1 MDLNFA
7 SRGRRRAGLVLC
19 ASACL
24 IAPWGT
30 AGPAAASSVRA
41 RLVQT
46 LAPSLRRVHDLLGPA
61 PASEPVSALVSL
73 RPRDE
78 AGLRAFVAHVTDPAD
93 PRYGH
98 FLSAAQFR
106 ARFAPSK
113 ADADAVA
120 SWLRASGLSVTA
132 IPANRRFVAV
142 SGTVAQAHRAFGLT
156 IGRVR
161 ALGSV
166 VNAPLQRARVPGA
179 LHRIVAGV
187 RGLDGGDVA
196 QARSPLPPPAYAT
209 SGPCSSYFG
218 EVAAGDAPG
227 ALGQPGPFPAVPCG
241 YTPQQLRSAY
251 GLDPAY
257 AAGID
262 GRGVKVAII
271 DPFDSP
277 RARQDT
283 DTYSARHGLP
293 PVDLTRIAD
302 PFATAI
308 PNLPTLPDA
317 LAKLPPVAL
326 VTGLID
332 PDGASAEETLDI
344 EAIHALA
351 PGASIVYEASDSL
364 LNISLLIAQNDV
376 VDHVRARI
384 VSNSYGTSVDA
395 HDPMEDAILQQAA
408 AQGIGFYFSSGD
420 AGDETRDPN
429 GPGDRETNAPANNP
443 LATSVGGTSM
453 AIGADGKAAWQ
464 TYWGNFTSTLV
475 NGAWTPVPPGDY
487 YAGGGGGTSQS
498 YTEPGYQKG
507 VVPDDL
513 ANYWL
518 GKRAEAGATEAS
530 VLPLPGKPVTPQV
543 PGRVEPDI
551 SMLGDPNTGMVVGD
565 TQDFTANRN
574 PLHLQLPTD
583 DVHYGEFR
591 LGGTSLSS
599 PLFAAL
605 MALADQAAG
614 RPHGFVNPAL
624 YAAYRSD
631 PSITVDVT
639 SAATKRAVVRH
650 DYVNRTDASGGINT
664 LLRDFDEP
672 LTLHDRPGFDDATG
686 MGTPNGIHFLRALA
700 PDSPQLRTKALRKAA
715 DDRSR

>member
-7 SRGRRRAGLVLC
+7 PRGRRRAGLVLC
-19 ASACL
+19 ASVCL
-24 IAPWGT
+24 FAPWGA

-46 LAPSLRRVHDLLGPA
+46 LAPSLRRVHELLGPA

-78 AGLRAFVAHVTDPAD
+78 AGLRALIAHVTNPAD

-98 FLSAAQFR
+98 FLTAARFR
-106 ARFAPSK
+106 TRFAPSK
-113 ADADAVA
+113 AQADAVA
-120 SWLRASGLSVTA
+120 AWLRASGLTVTA
-132 IPANRRFVAV
+132 IPANHRFVAV
-142 SGTVAQAHRAFGLT
+142 SGTVAQAQHAFGLT
-156 IGRVR
+156 IGRIR
-161 ALGSV
+161 ELGSIIDV
-166 VNAPLQRARVPGA
+166 PLQRARVPGA
-179 LHRIVAGV
+179 LAGIVAGV

-196 QARSPLPPPAYAT
+196 KARSLLPPPAYAT
-209 SGPCSSYFG
+209 PGPCSSYFG
-218 EVAAGDAPG
+218 ELAAGDAPG
-227 ALGQPGPFPAVPCG
+227 APGQPGPLPAVPCG

-251 GLDPAY
+251 ALDPAY

-308 PNLPTLPDA
+308 PNLPTLPNA

-332 PDGASAEETLDI
+332 PDGASEEETLDI

-384 VSNSYGTSVDA
+384 VSNSYGTSVDS
-395 HDPMEDAILQQAA
+395 HDPMEDALLQQAA
-408 AQGIGFYFSSGD
+408 AEGIGFYFSSGD
-420 AGDETRDPN
+420 AGDETRDPH
-429 GPGDRETNAPANNP
+429 GPGDRETDAPANNP

-453 AIGADGKAAWQ
+453 AIGADGKAVWQ
-464 TYWGNFTSTLV
+464 TYWGTFSSTLV
-475 NGAWTPVPPGDY
+475 NGAWSPAPPGDF

-498 YTEPGYQKG
+498 YAEPGYQKG

-513 ANYWL
+513 ANFWL
-518 GKRAEAGATEAS
+518 GKPAEAGATEAS
-530 VLPLPGKPVTPQV
+530 VLPVPGKPVSPQV

-565 TQDFTANRN
+565 TQDFTAYRN

-591 LGGTSLSS
+591 LGGTSLSA

-614 RPHGFVNPAL
+614 HPHGFANPAL
-624 YAAYRSD
+624 YAAYKHD
-631 PSITVDVT
+631 PSITVDLT
-639 SAATKRAVVRH
+639 PATAKRAVVRH
-650 DYVNRTDASGGINT
+650 DYVNRTDASGGVTT

-686 MGTPNGIHFLRALA
+686 MGAPNGIRFLRALA
-700 PDSPQLRTKALRKAA
+700 PDATQLRGARAA
-715 DDRSR
+715 KGRRR